1 MDQSSPEHYPIADF
15 LRWNSEKELVLN
27 PSFQRGPVWTP
38 TAKSYLIDT
47 ILHGYPIP
55 KVLMRTHIDR
65 SSHRIFREVVD
76 GQQRLRTIIEFATGK
91 IRLGVR
97 SKDFRGSS
105 YSGLPGELQDK
116 FLAYKIT
123 AEQLIN
129 ASDADVL
136 EVFARINSYAV
147 PVNAAELRNAKFDTE
162 FSWSVQEKSR
172 KWTDL
177 WDLGILGKRDQVRM
191 IGYSFVAEM
200 YGILLNGVSDGGED
214 KISRLYERKKH
225 DFPEQE
231 EVEERVDW
239 ILSVMFDRVIPSLA
253 NEPIVKRPQALMIFA
268 ALAHSAF
275 GLTEGDVGVDLMPEP
290 AEDIMEHMDQF
301 TDNLAFLNEVL
312 RAEEP
317 PREFERF
324 YTASKSSTQRIASR
338 RERFR
343 VFCQALTDG
352 PMGA

>member
-1 MDQSSPEHYPIADF
+1 MDQSSPEHYPVADF
-15 LRWNSEKELVLN
+15 IKWNNEKELVLN
-27 PSFQRGPVWTP
+27 PSFQRGPVWTT
-38 TAKSYLIDT
+38 TARTYLIDT

-65 SSHRIFREVVD
+65 TSHRIFREVVD
-76 GQQRLRTIIEFATGK
+76 GQQRLRTIIDFAAGK
-91 IRLGVR
+91 FKLGIR
-97 SKDFRGSS
+97 SKGYHGSDYAS
-105 YSGLPGELQDK
+105 LPGEIQDK

-129 ASDADVL
+129 ASDSDVL

-191 IGYSFVAEM
+191 IGYSLMAEM
-200 YGILLNGVSDGGED
+200 YGVLLQGVTDGGED
-214 KISRLYERKKH
+214 KINRLYERKKTN
-225 DFPEQE
+225 FPEQE
-231 EVEERVDW
+231 LIEERVDK
-239 ILSVMFDRVIPSLA
+239 ILSIMFDQIAPSLA
-253 NEPIVKRPQALMIFA
+253 NEPIIKRPQALMIFA
-268 ALAHSAF
+268 ALAHAQY
-275 GLTEGDVGVDLMPEP
+275 GLPTGDIGDNMPDRTKDLSGAVDRF
-290 AEDIMEHMDQF
+290 A
-301 TDNLAFLNEVL
+301 TNLTYLNEVL
-312 RAEEP
+312 KDEEP
-317 PREFERF
+317 PRKFERF

-343 VFCQALTDG
+343 VFCEALDTDG
-352 PMGA
+352 MEP